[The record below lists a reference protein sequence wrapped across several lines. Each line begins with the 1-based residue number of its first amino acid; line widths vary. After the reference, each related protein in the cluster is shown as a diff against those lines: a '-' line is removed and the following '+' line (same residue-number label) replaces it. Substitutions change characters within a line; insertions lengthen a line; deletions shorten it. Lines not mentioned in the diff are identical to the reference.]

1 VRPKGLVSA
10 FKLLFFSNQ
19 LAAEIKI
26 CFKYYHGISGA
37 LRATTPCITVK
48 NPAVLVSAPPC
59 PLPHAT
65 VPEAS
70 VSIFASAALAR
81 LWETMKKETHNSVGA
96 VLGKEITYRMA

>member
-1 VRPKGLVSA
+1 MPKGLVSV

-19 LAAEIKI
+19 FTAEIKI

-48 NPAVLVSAPPC
+48 NPAVMVSAPQAASLSLSPGGLGFYFCPC
-59 PLPHAT
+59 SSGRVMGNNA
-65 VPEAS
+65 
-70 VSIFASAALAR
+70 
-81 LWETMKKETHNSVGA
+81 KETHSSVGA